1 MHRTKLK
8 LTFVG
13 LIILCVIAMAFL
25 IRGWSD
31 SGLWLGWFGSLAMV
45 LGIYAGAN
53 VAQKNVQG
61 KNYNESIKKNGES
74 KYGSSK

>member
-1 MHRTKLK
+1 MSMQRTKLK

-13 LIILCVIAMAFL
+13 LLILCLIAFAFIL
-25 IRGWSD
+25 KSWSD

-53 VAQKNVQG
+53 VAQKGVTR
-61 KNYNESIKKNGES
+61 KNSES